1 MNKLKIHEA
10 GGGAERLKEP
20 EEQTVYCEIVSPRDV
35 RDAAVPSMAV

>member
-1 MNKLKIHEA
+1 MNKLKIHER
-10 GGGAERLKEP
+10 GGAERLKEP